1 MLNYKIIV
9 FLVTGV
15 TLISCKKNWMEEK
28 PNKNLDVPTSIKDF
42 QSMLDHTSFMNDY
55 RPALGEVSADN
66 YYVTDKMWLGYNVDT
81 RNKYSWNKE
90 IYTDQ
95 VTDNPNW
102 NFVWRGVLQANVVLD
117 GVDKTEDVGS
127 PAWNNIKGS
136 AHFYRAESFFDL
148 AQIYARPYSLTF
160 PDAPGIP
167 LRLTA
172 DPNPKSVRAGLQ
184 ETYQQIL
191 SDLHT
196 AADYLPVT
204 ALYKTRPS
212 KPAAYALLSRV
223 YLTMQDYSHAF
234 QYADSCLKLYDSLI
248 DYNTLNP
255 NTTFPVTTLN
265 KEVLFHA
272 VMGNELYAN
281 FPIVDTNLYKSYNVN
296 DLRLKIFFKANA
308 TNGGMMF
315 TGTYTGGSSSV
326 GRLNYFAGIATDE
339 VYLTRAECYARAG
352 DISAAMK
359 DLNALMIK
367 RFKTGTFVPFTANN
381 TTEALDIILK
391 ERRKETIFRGLR
403 WVDLRRLNSDGAN
416 IVLTRKVDNQT
427 YTLEPNSA
435 RYTLSIPP
443 DIIQLTGME
452 QNER

>member
-1 MLNYKIIV
+1 
-9 FLVTGV
+9 
-15 TLISCKKNWMEEK
+15 MEDK
-28 PNKNLDVPTSIKDF
+28 SNKNRDIPTSIKDF
-42 QSMLDHTSFMNDY
+42 QAMLDHTSFMNDY

-66 YYVTDKMWLGYNVDT
+66 YYVTDKMWLGYNIDT
-81 RNKYSWNKE
+81 RNKYSWSKE

-136 AHFYRAESFFDL
+136 AHFYRAEAFFDL
-148 AQIYARPYSLTF
+148 SQIYSRPYSLTF
-160 PDAPGIP
+160 PDALGIP

-172 DPNPKSVRAGLQ
+172 DPNVKSVRAGLQ
-184 ETYQQIL
+184 ETYQQML

-196 AADYLPVT
+196 AANYLPVV

-223 YLTMQDYSHAF
+223 YLTMQDYSHALL
-234 QYADSCLKLYDSLI
+234 YADSCLKLYDSLL
-248 DYNTLNP
+248 DYNTLNA
-255 NTTFPVTTLN
+255 NLTFPVTALN

-281 FPIVDTNLYKSYNVN
+281 FPIVDTSLYKSYNVN
-296 DLRLKIFFKANA
+296 DLRLKIFFKANP

-315 TGTYTGGSSSV
+315 TGTYTGGTASA

-352 DISAAMK
+352 DVTAAMK

-367 RFKTGTFVPFTANN
+367 RFKTGTFVPFTASN
-381 TTEALDIILK
+381 TSEALDLILR

-403 WVDLRRLNSDGAN
+403 WVDLRRLNSEGAN
-416 IVLTRKVDNQT
+416 ITLTRKVDNQT
-427 YTLEPNSA
+427 YTLAPNSP
-435 RYTLSIPP
+435 RYALSIPP
-443 DIIQLTGME
+443 DVIQLTGME